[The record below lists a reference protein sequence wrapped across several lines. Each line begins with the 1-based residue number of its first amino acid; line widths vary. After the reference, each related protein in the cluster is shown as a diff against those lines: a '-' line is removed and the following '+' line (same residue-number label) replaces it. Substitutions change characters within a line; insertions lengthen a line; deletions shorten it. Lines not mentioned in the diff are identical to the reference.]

1 MNLTDSQKQLF
12 NNKLDKT
19 SSTTGCWLWK
29 ASCADGYG
37 RVSIG
42 GKMHKAHRVSW
53 YIAGNTIPGT
63 LIIRHKCRS
72 RNCVNPEHLETG
84 TRQENEMDKFRDG
97 TATIGEKNGN
107 SKLTAQQVLDIRKR
121 TKDTQKELSL
131 EFNVAQTTISDI
143 RLRRIWKHI

>member
-1 MNLTDSQKQLF
+1 MNITDSQKKLF

-19 SSTTGCWLWK
+19 TSSTGCWLWK
-29 ASCADGYG
+29 ASCTDGYG
-37 RVSIG
+37 RVSIN
-42 GKMHKAHRVSW
+42 GKMLKAHRVSW
-53 YIAGNTIPGT
+53 YIAGYTIPNR

-72 RNCVNPEHLETG
+72 RHCVNPDHLETG

-107 SKLTAQQVLDIRKR
+107 AKLTAEQVLQIRKR
-121 TKDTQKELSL
+121 TEDTQRKLAV